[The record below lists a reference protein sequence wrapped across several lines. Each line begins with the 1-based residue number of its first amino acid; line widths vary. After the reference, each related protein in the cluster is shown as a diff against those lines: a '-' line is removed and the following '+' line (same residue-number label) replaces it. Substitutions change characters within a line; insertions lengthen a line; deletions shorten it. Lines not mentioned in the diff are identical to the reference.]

1 MDIKSIIKEKGYTIQ
16 DVAKKMGV
24 NRVTLTLTLQGN
36 PTYKKLKEIA
46 DAIDCNIVDFFRDET
61 NNSSTCKGED
71 SELFASPVEVTD
83 KSELTALIQYKENFY
98 KADTIEELKKIVAEI
113 EEKQ

>member
-46 DAIDCNIVDFFRDET
+46 DAIDCDIIDFFRDET
-61 NNSSTCKGED
+61 KNPSTLQVTGEG
-71 SELFASPVEVTD
+71 
-83 KSELTALIQYKENFY
+83 ELTALIQHKGDFY
-98 KADTIEELKKIVAEI
+98 KANTIEELKKIVAEI
-113 EEKQ
+113 EEKSY

>member
-16 DVAKKMGV
+16 DIAKKMGV

-71 SELFASPVEVTD
+71 N
-83 KSELTALIQYKENFY
+83 ELTALIQHKGDFY
-98 KADTIEELKKIVAEI
+98 KASTIEELEQIVEKIRI
-113 EEKQ
+113 EKGE

>member
-61 NNSSTCKGED
+61 NNSSTDKGED
-71 SELFASPVEVTD
+71 N
-83 KSELTALIQYKENFY
+83 ELTALIQHKGDFY
-98 KADTIEELKKIVAEI
+98 KASTIEELEQIVEKIRI
-113 EEKQ
+113 EKGE